1 MTMAAAGGPRL
12 PLLLMLLLLLTV
24 AQAQAIRDGRALR
37 RGGGREKQVRKAL
50 YIGGSCLRLA
60 AHPNP

>member
-12 PLLLMLLLLLTV
+12 PLLLMLLLLTV